1 MSKPKTM
8 IIRIMQENY
17 CKKFKHQESCA
28 VRVATMCIYANSAGD
43 GELHVKILY
52 NFSNQIH

>member
-1 MSKPKTM
+1 MSKSKTM
-8 IIRIMQENY
+8 INTIMKKNY

-28 VRVATMCIYANSAGD
+28 VGVARMCIYAYSAGD
-43 GELHVKILY
+43 KELHLKILY